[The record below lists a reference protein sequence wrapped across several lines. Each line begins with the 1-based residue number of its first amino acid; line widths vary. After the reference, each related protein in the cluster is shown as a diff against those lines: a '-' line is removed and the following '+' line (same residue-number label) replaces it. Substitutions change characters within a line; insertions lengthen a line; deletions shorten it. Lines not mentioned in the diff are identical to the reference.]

1 MNKKTMIKALV
12 SAGAVCTIAF
22 LSYKAYKILQEHKE
36 NEILTD
42 EVNKQLLAKRLT
54 DQENARLKLLEEARQ
69 EELDEMEE
77 EDANYVD
84 PREVAIQEIVA
95 YYGGSEEDEEGD
107 VKILR
112 YDVDSLEALKQYKDM
127 RLADLAPIS
136 RTKAVMM
143 NLFSRRFE
151 PLNEHDENIL
161 KHIRDSR
168 TEFFGPNSK
177 WLEGATLAELILYFA
192 ELTDFDIDGGGEFW
206 TTDFINNLG
215 ISIESSPD
223 QLDEV
228 FDDLLFHDFYS
239 RKGFGLFCLDGE
251 AMDKVD
257 EWDKVNNRNRTFLGQ
272 YNVFISTKLA
282 EIEDEDYYGED
293 EDYYGED
300 D

>member
-1 MNKKTMIKALV
+1 
-12 SAGAVCTIAF
+12 
-22 LSYKAYKILQEHKE
+22 
-36 NEILTD
+36 
-42 EVNKQLLAKRLT
+42 
-54 DQENARLKLLEEARQ
+54 
-69 EELDEMEE
+69 
-77 EDANYVD
+77 
-84 PREVAIQEIVA
+84 
-95 YYGGSEEDEEGD
+95 
-107 VKILR
+107 
-112 YDVDSLEALKQYKDM
+112 
-127 RLADLAPIS
+127 
-136 RTKAVMM
+136 MM
-143 NLFSRRFE
+143 NLFSRQFE

-168 TEFFGPNSK
+168 TEFFGPNSR
-177 WLEGATLAELILYFA
+177 WLEGATLAELILHFA
-192 ELTDFDIDGGGEFW
+192 ELTDFDIDGGVEFW
-206 TTDFINNLG
+206 VTDFINNLM

-228 FDDLLFHDFYS
+228 FDDLLVHDFYS